1 MLLFNTSV
9 VGTFSIKHT
18 TSILVVV
25 LAKAILHLLPGI
37 VMIYLLG
44 VVVNTLP
51 SRKIK
56 RFVEFIIVS
65 IAGIISISD
74 WFLIYQ
80 YHDVLDQ
87 SKLGILMGTDPGTA
101 KEFFEVYVLHWNVL
115 LSVLLGVSLIAYFI
129 YKVYNYRL
137 TEGVSIGILVCV
149 VLSVFSIG

>member
-9 VGTFSIKHT
+9 FGMFCIRNT
-18 TSILVVV
+18 TSTIVVV

-65 IAGIISISD
+65 IAGIMMVKELS
-74 WFLIYQ
+74 
-80 YHDVLDQ
+80 
-87 SKLGILMGTDPGTA
+87 GI
-101 KEFFEVYVLHWNVL
+101 
-115 LSVLLGVSLIAYFI
+115 I
-129 YKVYNYRL
+129 RR
-137 TEGVSIGILVCV
+137 
-149 VLSVFSIG
+149 